1 MKGRPEV
8 DSCSEEG
15 DPVQRFLE
23 IRQGLF
29 INLDINYLHN
39 FKRRV
44 YDSIWMD

>member
-1 MKGRPEV
+1 MGRPEV
-8 DSCSEEG
+8 DSRSEKG
-15 DPVQRFLE
+15 DPVKIFLE

-29 INLDINYLHN
+29 INLDVNYLHN